1 MLYQKLLIFIFNK
14 FDYNYFRKNKIIGL
28 NTQYKILPGSGI
40 DLNKYKFKKYIKK
53 TNINFS
59 FISRLLIEK
68 GILDLFDAIKII
80 KKKYSNVTFKIIG
93 NLDHMNK
100 SSINL
105 AKLNSM
111 INADLII
118 YSNFTNDVINKINET
133 DCVILPSYRE
143 GSSRI
148 LLETAALVNLV
159 LLLMFLGAII

>member
-1 MLYQKLLIFIFNK
+1 M
-14 FDYNYFRKNKIIGL
+14 
-28 NTQYKILPGSGI
+28 

-105 AKLNSM
+105 AKLNSTSKCRFNY
-111 INADLII
+111 I
-118 YSNFTNDVINKINET
+118 
-133 DCVILPSYRE
+133 
-143 GSSRI
+143 
-148 LLETAALVNLV
+148 
-159 LLLMFLGAII
+159 